1 MPHHSH
7 RISAY
12 RDSQNVWALF
22 CEWCGCDD
30 QRLED
35 ECSRRYKMKLH
46 NWVRSTYGHG
56 DVMCADCHITNSEA
70 ACLGLLNKCEPINQK
85 PVDTSAP
92 NAKLQEL
99 KQGE

>member
-1 MPHHSH
+1 
-7 RISAY
+7 
-12 RDSQNVWALF
+12 
-22 CEWCGCDD
+22 
-30 QRLED
+30 
-35 ECSRRYKMKLH
+35 MKLH